1 MALPDI
7 ELVDVSKQYRRHAS
21 FYGIARRWRSH
32 GFDRGSFWAVRN
44 ITTEI
49 ARGDVV
55 GIVGPNGA
63 GKTTILKLLCGITA
77 PTTGEIRLYGNV
89 AALIDVG
96 SGFHPELT
104 GRENIF
110 LSGAVLGMSRRVAS
124 SKLDRI
130 VAFSGI
136 GPFIDMPVKWYSSGM
151 YVRLGF
157 AIAAHLDP
165 DILLVD
171 ETLAVGDEIFQEK
184 CFSRVADLRRRG
196 TTIVF
201 ISHDLTAVERL
212 CRRALMLH
220 DGRIVADGNADEVA
234 ARYRRWAA
242 GQMELDQ
249 APRPTGWQAA
259 RVLGV
264 RMRSTPGAP
273 EAVGRTGF
281 PLTTLVALSAL
292 EPIRAAHVE
301 VSYLSRGGNVLMC
314 TQTTTHD
321 GGIDLDDSVA
331 GIEFTFDQVG
341 LQPGVYSVVVT
352 VADAEGRLI
361 DQYSSPVR
369 LTVEAGLN
377 VRGYFYSRHRWRACA
392 GTAAKAGR

>member
-1 MALPDI
+1 MPPPDI

-21 FYGIARRWRSH
+21 FYGLARRWRS
-32 GFDRGSFWAVRN
+32 RGLPRDSFWAVRN
-44 ITTEI
+44 ITVDVEQ
-49 ARGDVV
+49 GDVV

-63 GKTTILKLLCGITA
+63 GKSTILKLLSGITA

-89 AALIDVG
+89 AALIEVG

-110 LSGAVLGMSRRVAS
+110 LSGAVLGMNRRMAS
-124 SKLDRI
+124 SKLDAI
-130 VAFSGI
+130 VEFSGI
-136 GPFIDMPVKWYSSGM
+136 GPFIDTPVKWYSSGM

-157 AIAAHLDP
+157 AIAAHLEP

-184 CFSRVADLRRRG
+184 CFNRVADLRRRG

-212 CRRALMLH
+212 CRRALMLR
-220 DGRIVADGNADEVA
+220 DGRIVADGCADEIA

-249 APRPTGWQAA
+249 APRPVEQAA
-259 RVLGV
+259 RVVGI

-273 EAVGRTGF
+273 DAVCRTGF
-281 PLTTLVALSAL
+281 PLTTFVALSAL
-292 EPIRAAHVE
+292 DSVRSAHVE
-301 VSYLSRGGNVLMC
+301 VNYLSRGGNVLMC
-314 TQTTTHD
+314 TQTTAHD
-321 GGIDLDDSVA
+321 GGVDLDGRVA

-341 LQPGVYSVVVT
+341 LQPGVYSVVATVT
-352 VADAEGRLI
+352 DAEGRLI
-361 DQYSSPVR
+361 DQYSSPIR
-369 LTVEAGLN
+369 LTVEAGRN
-377 VRGYFYSRHRWRACA
+377 VRGYFYSAHRWRAHA
-392 GTAAKAGR
+392 RAAAEAGR